1 MLKKLI
7 TRRFTTIKGLA
18 QVIADQ
24 RKGLEERD
32 QEIKDLED
40 ALAAERKRRVALAEQ
55 FLEYQRQSVTV
66 PVINVRW

>member
-32 QEIKDLED
+32 QEINLGVDYD
-40 ALAAERKRRVALAEQ
+40 TTIRKLLFGVVLCMTVATATIGR
-55 FLEYQRQSVTV
+55 YRSSD
-66 PVINVRW
+66 